1 MPKILLQI
9 NTVINSGSTGRGK
22 PMCIQNCFDL
32 YRSMAFCV
40 DGFLVKESHL
50 QAKPVAFAT
59 PACLLYVLVQ
69 QAALFIAE
77 FRNVLPKTI

>member
-1 MPKILLQI
+1 
-9 NTVINSGSTGRGK
+9 
-22 PMCIQNCFDL
+22 
-32 YRSMAFCV
+32 MAFCV
-40 DGFLVKESHL
+40 DGFLVKESHP
-50 QAKPVAFAT
+50 QAKPVALAT